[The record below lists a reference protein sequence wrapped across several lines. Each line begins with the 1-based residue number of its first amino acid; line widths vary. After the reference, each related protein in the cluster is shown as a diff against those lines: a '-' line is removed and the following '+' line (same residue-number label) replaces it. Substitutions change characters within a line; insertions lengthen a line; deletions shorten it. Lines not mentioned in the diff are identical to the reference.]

1 MNDPRYTPRTPSMP
15 PPLVLGTMN
24 FGRRTPEPEAKKI
37 IARALERGVTL
48 FDTANAY
55 NDGESER
62 ILGRALGPARHDVHI
77 ATKVGWWKKEGLSGD
92 RIRASLDESLARL
105 GRDHVDLYYF
115 HVPDPSTPI
124 EESLTAI
131 GTLVASG
138 RIAHFGISNYASWQ
152 ALELLHAAQH
162 LGLPRPAVS
171 QQLYNLLIR
180 QLDLEYFRFA
190 AKYAL
195 HTTVYNPLAGGLLA
209 RTSDE
214 IAAAPARGSRFDKNP
229 LYQRR
234 YLSDVFFEATRSYA
248 ALAQEL
254 GMDLVTL
261 AYAWLAQRPGVDS
274 ILVGPGSVAHL
285 DDALDAIATPLPSQA
300 IDAIDAIHRDLVGTD
315 ASYAR

>member
-1 MNDPRYTPRTPSMP
+1 
-15 PPLVLGTMN
+15 MN

-37 IARALERGVTL
+37 IARAVERGVTL

-55 NDGESER
+55 NEGESER
-62 ILGRALGPARHDVHI
+62 ILGRALGPRRDDLHI
-77 ATKVGWWKKEGLSGD
+77 ATKVGWWKKEGLSAA
-92 RIRASLDESLARL
+92 RIRASFDESLGRL
-105 GRDHVDLYYF
+105 GRDHIDLFYF

-131 GTLVASG
+131 GELLQSG
-138 RIAHFGISNYASWQ
+138 RLSHFGISNFASWQ
-152 ALELLHAAQH
+152 ALEVIHACERM
-162 LGLPRPAVS
+162 GLPRPAVS

-180 QLDLEYFRFA
+180 QLDLEYLRFA
-190 AKYAL
+190 AKYRL
-195 HTTVYNPLAGGLLA
+195 HTTIYNPLAGGLLA
-209 RTSDE
+209 RSHDE
-214 IAAAPARGSRFDKNP
+214 IDAAPARGSRFDKNA

-234 YLSDVFFEATRSYA
+234 YLSEVFVEATRAYA

-254 GMDLVTL
+254 GMDLLTL

-285 DDALDAIATPLPSQA
+285 DDALDAVATPLPSQA

>member
-1 MNDPRYTPRTPSMP
+1 MNDPRYHPRASSSRPAV
-15 PPLVLGTMN
+15 VLGCMN

-62 ILGRALGPARHDVHI
+62 IVGRALRGHDVHL
-77 ATKVGWWKKEGLSGD
+77 ATKVGSWKREGLSAA
-92 RIRASLDESLARL
+92 RVAAACDESLQRL
-105 GRDHVDLYYF
+105 GRDHIDLYYL

-124 EESLTAI
+124 EVTLDAF
-131 GTLVASG
+131 GTLLGSG
-138 RIAHFGISNYASWQ
+138 KITRIGVSNYASWQ
-152 ALELLHAAQH
+152 VLEMFQH
-162 LGLPRPAVS
+162 CDRAGLARPVVS

-180 QLDLEYFRFA
+180 QLDLEYLRFA
-190 AKYAL
+190 ARYAL

-209 RTSDE
+209 RTGDE
-214 IAAAPARGSRFDKNP
+214 ITAAPTRGSRFDKNA

-234 YLSDVFFEATRSYA
+234 YLSDVFFEATRAYA

-254 GMDLVTL
+254 GLDLVTL

-285 DDALDAIATPLPSQA
+285 DDALDAVATPLPSQA
-300 IDAIDAIHRDLVGTD
+300 VEAIDAIHRDLVGTD